1 MTKLRLLN
9 AYLTERL
16 MVAVREILEVVEGTV
31 SEFQEEAARTHREN
45 ESLRRRL
52 REVGYDTE
60 ADWPGVTHEM
70 SPAEQRHYEQEWS
83 CSLKK
88 DTELTVNEDK
98 QVLSEQQRAR
108 HREELCCPN
117 VVQQEEESGRKQ
129 CGRWTHVTA

>member
-1 MTKLRLLN
+1 MTKLRVLN

-60 ADWPGVTHEM
+60 ADWPVLSSSLPSGAAH
-70 SPAEQRHYEQEWS
+70 SPTEQQHYEQDWS
-83 CSLKK
+83 CSLKE
-88 DTELTVNEDK
+88 DTELTVNEEK
-98 QVLSEQQRAR
+98 QSAA
-108 HREELCCPN
+108 
-117 VVQQEEESGRKQ
+117 GRV
-129 CGRWTHVTA
+129 WM